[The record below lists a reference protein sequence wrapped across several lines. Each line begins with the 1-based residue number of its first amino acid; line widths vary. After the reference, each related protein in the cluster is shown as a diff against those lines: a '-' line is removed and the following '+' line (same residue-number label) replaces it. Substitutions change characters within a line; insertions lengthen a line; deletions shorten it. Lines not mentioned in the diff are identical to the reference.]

1 VNVFDATDR
10 THLFFALVHEPIQLQ
25 LFPFLLLE
33 LQEQL
38 YTWSEEMNEHAML
51 DASA

>member
-1 VNVFDATDR
+1 
-10 THLFFALVHEPIQLQ
+10 
-25 LFPFLLLE
+25 LLE